1 MFDMRLRREA
11 SKFRILDVTG
21 VNDLFV
27 HVEKS
32 VASAVREMNTVYTDA
47 SSSLP
52 SVSSAPASTS
62 LSTSWS
68 SCAGVLDTKLVYIL

>member
-52 SVSSAPASTS
+52 SSAPASTS

-68 SCAGVLDTKLVYIL
+68 SCAVGECWILNIVY